1 MNKKYKYIVLYI
13 LSMLSIFLFFKIIDD
28 WYDKNVEL
36 QKNILVK
43 QAQTHFND
51 QVNTRKWNALYGGV
65 YAIPHNG
72 QKPNPYLKEGTLKVD
87 DNLTLIKIN
96 PAWMTRQLSELLNI
110 KGFDFRITSLK
121 PINPNNKASEF
132 EKRALEYLEQN
143 NKKEYYEFEDKDKF
157 KYMGALVTEQPCLQC
172 HANQGYKLGDIR
184 GGISVSLSNTEYVMV
199 ISDMKKRVLI
209 SKLFIILFFSIITF
223 LLHQQFKSNEELSK
237 KVDIRTKEIN
247 ETKKLL
253 QNILDANK
261 SFIIV
266 SDGAKII
273 FANETLLK
281 FVGIDSLND
290 IDDNHKKISEKF
302 KKLSNDN
309 FCWLEYLKNEQINKE
324 LKVFVKNKNTKL
336 YFKPHSKKIIIEN
349 KTLYL
354 ITFDEITDEYIKIEE
369 LENEASTD
377 PLTKLFNRRKF
388 NNILDK
394 EIELSNT
401 INSPLSLIFLDIDHF
416 KSINDTLGHDVG
428 DVVLIEI
435 SKIISQ
441 TIRRSDFVSRWG
453 GEEFIITLQ
462 ADVTQASILAQ
473 ELRIAVKKHLFGTAG
488 HITISLGVT
497 MYKKYEN
504 KESFIKRVDEA
515 LYEAKESGRNRVVI
529 K

>member
-1 MNKKYKYIVLYI
+1 MNKKYKYILLYI
-13 LSMLSIFLFFKIIDD
+13 LSILSVFLFFKIIDD
-28 WYDKNVEL
+28 WYIKNVEL
-36 QKNILVK
+36 QKNILIK

-51 QVNTRKWNALYGGV
+51 QVNTRKWNALYGGL

-110 KGFDFRITSLK
+110 KGFDFRITSLN
-121 PINPNNKASEF
+121 PINPTNKASEF
-132 EKRALEYLEQN
+132 EKRALTYFEN
-143 NKKEYYEFEDKDKF
+143 SNKREYYEFENKDKF
-157 KYMGALVTEQPCLQC
+157 QYMGALVTEQPCLYC
-172 HANQGYKLGDIR
+172 HADQGYKLGDIR
-184 GGISVSLSNTEYVMV
+184 GGISVSLSNAEYIIVTN
-199 ISDMKKRVLI
+199 DMKKRVLVAKI
-209 SKLFIILFFSIITF
+209 FIILFLLIITF

-237 KVDIRTKEIN
+237 KVDTRTKEIN

-281 FVGIDSLND
+281 FVGIESLSD

-302 KKLSNDN
+302 KKISNDN
-309 FCWLEYLKNEQINKE
+309 FCWLEYLKDEQTSQD
-324 LKVFVKNKNTKL
+324 LKIFVKNENKKL
-336 YFKPHSKKIIIEN
+336 YFKPHSKKITIEN

-354 ITFDEITDEYIKIEE
+354 ITFDEITDEYIKIEK
-369 LENEASTD
+369 LETEASTD

-388 NNILDK
+388 DNILEK

-401 INSPLSLIFLDIDHF
+401 IDSPLSLIFLDIDHF
-416 KSINDTLGHDVG
+416 KRINDTLGHDVG
-428 DVVLIEI
+428 DDVLVDM

-453 GEEFIITLQ
+453 GEEFMITLQ

-473 ELRIAVKKHLFGTAG
+473 ELRMTIKKHLFGSAG
-488 HITISLGVT
+488 YITISLGVT